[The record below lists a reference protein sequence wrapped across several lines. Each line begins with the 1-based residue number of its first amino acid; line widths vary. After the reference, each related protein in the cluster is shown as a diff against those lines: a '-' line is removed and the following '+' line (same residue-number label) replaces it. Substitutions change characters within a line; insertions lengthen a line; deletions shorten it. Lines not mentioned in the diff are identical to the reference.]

1 MQRLRGLFA
10 HAGTRTP
17 IAPSLCGC
25 GLEAARGE
33 ASQRGRGGRREAEA
47 IASRGSR
54 RLDVVR
60 GRRGG
65 ADRFQSPL
73 RSPFH
78 TQLFPRQ
85 PPPRTKEAGTS
96 PQPSRRLCQPLPW
109 SRGGIS
115 GRPASELPAGSD
127 WLGRTG
133 APRASGLLSGRLH
146 LSLPAGCHE
155 DGFL

>member
-1 MQRLRGLFA
+1 MGRGRFA

-33 ASQRGRGGRREAEA
+33 ASRGGRGGRREAEA

-65 ADRFQSPL
+65 ADRFRSPL
-73 RSPFH
+73 RSLFH
-78 TQLFPRQ
+78 TQLFPPTAAAPHEGSWDEPTAIETAVPA
-85 PPPRTKEAGTS
+85 PPVVPRGHLGVPGFRA
-96 PQPSRRLCQPLPW
+96 PRRL
-109 SRGGIS
+109 
-115 GRPASELPAGSD
+115 
-127 WLGRTG
+127 
-133 APRASGLLSGRLH
+133 
-146 LSLPAGCHE
+146 
-155 DGFL
+155 